1 VVAGRSEPNAE
12 VSLQENGREIGRAQ
26 ADSMGQWVIL
36 PSRPLAPG
44 GQELSLTSRAPGG
57 AEIRGDAPVIVL
69 VPEAA
74 KPGQSAAAAP
84 QVVLTP
90 SAGAPRLLQAPSAAG
105 SKLALNVVDYD
116 DKGEIRFA
124 GIAPP
129 GSALR
134 VYIDNRPVGDAR
146 ADSQGRWSLQPG
158 STVPSGDHRLRVDQL
173 TQAGRVAARIAVP
186 FQRTAIAGP
195 ELAAG
200 RVVVQP
206 RQSLWRI
213 ARQAY
218 GQGVRYTV
226 IYEANRDQIQDPNR
240 IYPGQLIA
248 VPPGQSA
255 Q

>member
-1 VVAGRSEPNAE
+1 
-12 VSLQENGREIGRAQ
+12 
-26 ADSMGQWVIL
+26 
-36 PSRPLAPG
+36 
-44 GQELSLTSRAPGG
+44 
-57 AEIRGDAPVIVL
+57 
-69 VPEAA
+69 
-74 KPGQSAAAAP
+74 
-84 QVVLTP
+84 
-90 SAGAPRLLQAPSAAG
+90 
-105 SKLALNVVDYD
+105 
-116 DKGEIRFA
+116 
-124 GIAPP
+124 
-129 GSALR
+129 
-134 VYIDNRPVGDAR
+134 
-146 ADSQGRWSLQPG
+146 
-158 STVPSGDHRLRVDQL
+158 VDQL